1 MSVDLFGGP
10 WEVVG
15 AGKFVDF
22 YSEESEFVDWPG
34 WEGVARPVG
43 LGAMLESGN
52 ALLGVLG
59 RGAGYKSRIWY
70 RPHGEGFQVRV
81 WIEAVPGGFTVFNP
95 ATKATMTCS
104 GPWSL
109 DEGNEREWRL
119 R

>member
-1 MSVDLFGGP
+1 MSNDLFGGP

-15 AGKFVDF
+15 DGKFVDF
-22 YSEESEFVDWPG
+22 YTEAFEFVDWPG
-34 WEGVARPVG
+34 WEGIARPIG
-43 LGAMLESGN
+43 LSAMLQKGK
-52 ALLGVLG
+52 AMLGV
-59 RGAGYKSRIWY
+59 RGKGPGYNLRIWY

-95 ATKATMTCS
+95 GTKAMMTSS

-109 DEGNEREWRL
+109 DKGDWREWRF